1 MLIVGLTGGIG
12 SGKTAVSTLFKNMG
26 VKIIDT
32 DVIAHDLVNN
42 QPSVLKEI
50 VSLFGHDILNKD
62 HSLNRK
68 KLAKI
73 VFSQKKYKQQLEAIL
88 HPKIHDEIQEQI
100 QRYSL
105 ATAPEKYIIIVIPL
119 LFETAFETEFNK
131 LINRVLVVLADEKI
145 RTHRVEQR
153 DNRTIEDIQSIINT
167 QVNDEQRING
177 ADDIIEN
184 NNNFT
189 ALEQQIK
196 QLHERYIS
204 LATHEQ

>member
-88 HPKIHDEIQEQI
+88 HPKIHDEIQKQI

-105 ATAPEKYIIIVIPL
+105 TTAPEKYIIIVIPL
-119 LFETAFETEFNK
+119 LFETALETEFNK

-153 DNRTIEDIQSIINT
+153 DHRTIEDIQSIINT
-167 QVNDEQRING
+167 QVSDEQRVKG

-184 NNNFT
+184 NNNFA

-196 QLHERYIS
+196 QLHDKYLN
-204 LATHEQ
+204 LATHES